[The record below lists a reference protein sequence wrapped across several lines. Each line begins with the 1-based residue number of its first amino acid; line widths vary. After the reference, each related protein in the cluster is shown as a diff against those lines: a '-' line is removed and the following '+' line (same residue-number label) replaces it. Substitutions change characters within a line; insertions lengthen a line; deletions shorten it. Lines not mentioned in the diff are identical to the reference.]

1 MIRRQDYRMGKV
13 PAVLILCA
21 LCGCADIREARRAQD
36 PEKRRPGE
44 RTVSAE
50 EAGLA
55 PGSVLTVDQGVSI
68 ALKYQPT
75 IAATRA
81 RVEQAQAV
89 LEQVT
94 AGFLPQISVSADYR
108 WERNGGAGSTARAG
122 QKIANSGIIQTH
134 GGSAQVSQLLFDW
147 GKTGARRDQAYTN
160 YVAAQADLSSTENDA
175 VFNTRQGFFDV
186 LKQEELVR
194 VGEETVRGF
203 EKRLEQVKGFV
214 EAGTRQKYDLTKAQV
229 DLGGAQLTLVKARTA
244 LTVARATLNT
254 SLGLAS
260 EPAYTLDRQTP
271 PGTWTM
277 PFGEAVS
284 AARAYHPRLQ
294 GLILRENAA
303 RFAIDAAIADFYPE
317 LSLQA
322 SFSWSGSMLPMN
334 YFAFLGP
341 VLNWV
346 VFSGW
351 DKTGQLHGAV
361 ASLREAY
368 ANRALEEQL
377 IFLDLRQAYA
387 TLEDNRES
395 LKIASLTVKQAE
407 ETLDLVTGRF
417 QVQKASSVE
426 LTDAQVQLA
435 NARAAEIQARYD
447 FEISI
452 AAIQR
457 SIGGTR
463 KP

>member
-1 MIRRQDYRMGKV
+1 MGKV
-13 PAVLILCA
+13 PAVLMFCA
-21 LCGCADIREARRAQD
+21 LFGCADIREARRAQD

-50 EAGLA
+50 EAGLPA
-55 PGSVLTVDQGVSI
+55 GSVLSVDQGTAI
-68 ALKYQPT
+68 ALKYHPT
-75 IAATRA
+75 IAISRA
-81 RVEQAQAV
+81 RVEEAQAT
-89 LEQVT
+89 LEQVS

-108 WERNGGAGSTARAG
+108 WERSGGAGSTPRAG
-122 QKIANSGIIQTH
+122 QKIANSGIVQTT
-134 GGSAQVSQLLFDW
+134 GGSVQVNQLLYDW
-147 GKTGARRDQAYTN
+147 GKTGAQRDQAYTN
-160 YVAAQADLSSTENDA
+160 YVAAQADLSSIENDA
-175 VFNTRQGFFDV
+175 VFNVRQGFFDV

-194 VGEETVRGF
+194 VGEETVRQF

-229 DLGGAQLTLVKARTA
+229 DLGSAQLTLVKARTA
-244 LTVARATLNT
+244 LTVARASLNT

-260 EPAYTLDRQTP
+260 DPAYTLDRKAP

-277 PFGEAVS
+277 PFDDAVS

-303 RFAIDAAIADFYPE
+303 RFAVDAAIADFYPA
-317 LSLQA
+317 LSLQGA
-322 SFSWSGSMLPMN
+322 FSWSGSLLPMN
-334 YFAFLGP
+334 YFAFIGP
-341 VLNWV
+341 ALNWV
-346 VFSGW
+346 IFSGW
-351 DKTGQLHGAV
+351 QKTGQLHGVV

-368 ANRALEEQL
+368 ATRAQEEQL
-377 IFLDLRQAYA
+377 LFLDLRGAYA
-387 TLEDNRES
+387 ALEDTRES

-407 ETLDLVTGRF
+407 ETLDLVSGRF
-417 QVQKASSVE
+417 QVGKASSVE

-457 SIGGTR
+457 SIGGAR

>member
-1 MIRRQDYRMGKV
+1 MGKTT
-13 PAVLILCA
+13 AVLILLA
-21 LCGCADIREARRAQD
+21 LSGCADIRAARRAQD
-36 PEKRRPGE
+36 PENRRPGE
-44 RTVSAE
+44 RTVSAD
-50 EAGLA
+50 EAGL
-55 PGSVLTVDQGVSI
+55 PSGSTLTVDRGVSI
-68 ALKYQPT
+68 ALKYHPT
-75 IAATRA
+75 VAVSRA
-81 RVEQAQAV
+81 RVEQAQAS
-89 LEQVT
+89 LEQAA

-108 WERNGGAGSTARAG
+108 WERSGGAGSTARSG
-122 QKIANSGIIQTH
+122 SKIANSGIVQTQ
-134 GGSAQVSQLLFDW
+134 GGGVQVSQMLWDW
-147 GKTGARRDQAYTN
+147 GKTGALRQQAYSN
-160 YVAAQADLSSTENDA
+160 FVAAQADLASTENEA
-175 VFNTRQGFFDV
+175 VFSFMQAFFDA
-186 LKQEELVR
+186 LKQEQLVV
-194 VGEETVRGF
+194 VGEETVRQF

-229 DLGGAQLTLVKARTA
+229 DLGNAQLVLVKARTA
-244 LTVARATLNT
+244 MTVARATLNT

-260 EPAYTLDRQTP
+260 DPSYTVDRSGP
-271 PGTWTM
+271 PGAWTM
-277 PFGEAVS
+277 KFEDAVE

-303 RFAIDAAIADFYPE
+303 RSAIDAAIADFYPAIT
-317 LSLQA
+317 LQGA
-322 SFSWSGSMLPMN
+322 FTWSGGLTPLN

-351 DKTGQLHGAV
+351 NKTGQLHGVV

-377 IFLDLRQAYA
+377 LYLDLRQAYA
-387 TLEDNRES
+387 ALEDTRES
-395 LKIASLTVKQAE
+395 LKIAALTVKQAE
-407 ETLDLVTGRF
+407 ETLELVTGRF
-417 QVQKASSVE
+417 QAGKASSVE

-435 NARAAEIQARYD
+435 NARAAEIQARFD

-452 AAIQR
+452 AAIER